1 MSQPDPTI
9 PLPDLLTQVGREFDG
24 LAREVEQLQETLSDV
39 LLGARHNPE
48 LLHQAQALDHVF
60 QHMAQLAVIVSRAA
74 AQTPADWRVPA
85 EPVLRDV
92 SLSGLV
98 GRLTGAPV
106 EPVVAGDMDLF

>member
-1 MSQPDPTI
+1 MSGPATI
-9 PLPDLLTQVGREFDG
+9 PLPDLLSQVGREFDE

-39 LLGARHNPE
+39 LLGAGLDPE
-48 LLHQAQALDHVF
+48 LLHKAQALDHVF
-60 QHMAQLAVIVSRAA
+60 QHMAQLAVIVSRASQ
-74 AQTPADWRVPA
+74 QTSSDWHVPA

-106 EPVVAGDMDLF
+106 EAVAAGDIDLF